1 MILTLKGSKNMI
13 TFSYAEDCGKLTL
26 RIKRARA
33 TRERTPEFFKHSLQ
47 EIQFNGRN
55 TDEHYSSYNL
65 LQNTDLSLHAY
76 VSSRVGGVT
85 A

>member
-1 MILTLKGSKNMI
+1 MPLYTLLCEKS
-13 TFSYAEDCGKLTL
+13 TFSYTEDCGKLTL

-65 LQNTDLSLHAY
+65 LQNTDLNLHAY

>member
-13 TFSYAEDCGKLTL
+13 TFSYTEDCGKLTL

-47 EIQFNGRN
+47 EINSMEETPTN
-55 TDEHYSSYNL
+55 II
-65 LQNTDLSLHAY
+65 A
-76 VSSRVGGVT
+76 VT
-85 A
+85 IYYKIQI